1 MKPAS
6 FAYHRARDIEDGI
19 AVLQGHDGMAKF
31 MAGGQSLVPMLNLRL
46 TPVSLLIDITDVAE
60 LKASD
65 QDSSSVTL
73 GACVTHAAI
82 EDGRVPD
89 PSGGMMP
96 HIARDLAHRAVR
108 NRGTIGG
115 SVVLADPS
123 AEWIVALLAMDAT
136 FLIEDASGSQ
146 SIGAIDFFLGAYDTA
161 LPEDA
166 ILTAVRVPKFSR
178 AARYGFYKV
187 CRKVGEFA
195 SSFAVTIADKERGI
209 YRAALGGTS
218 GAPLRLAGVEHLLSD
233 INGWGHEAAEKVRLA
248 AHGDMV
254 SSGRNFN
261 ADVLHLH
268 ATVVTRAIKET
279 VS

>member
-6 FAYHRARDIEDGI
+6 FDYHRARDIGDGI
-19 AVLQGHDGMAKF
+19 AVLQGHDGMAKC

-60 LKASD
+60 LKASG
-65 QDSSSVTL
+65 QDGVSVTL

-89 PSGGMMP
+89 PSGGLMP
-96 HIARDLAHRAVR
+96 RIARDIAHRAVR

-115 SVVLADPS
+115 SAVLADPS
-123 AEWIVALLAMDAT
+123 AEWIVTLLALDAT
-136 FLIEDASGSQ
+136 FLIEGVSGSQ
-146 SIGAIDFFLGAYDTA
+146 SIGANDFFLGAYDTA

-166 ILTAVRVPKFSR
+166 ILTAVRVPKISGS
-178 AARYGFYKV
+178 ARCGFYKV

-195 SSFAVTIADKERGI
+195 SSLAVVISDNERGI
-209 YRAALGGTS
+209 CRAALGGTS
-218 GAPLRLAGVEHLLSD
+218 GAPLRLGGVEHLLSD
-233 INGWGHEAAEKVRLA
+233 IDGWGNEAAENVRVA
-248 AHGDMV
+248 AHGDLV

-261 ADVLHLH
+261 ADALHLH
-268 ATVVTRAIKET
+268 ATVVTRAIKEAA
-279 VS
+279 S